1 MEPKTRR
8 EFCVHACQAASL
20 ATLASLLEGCGGSSP
35 TGPDGGGG
43 PVTAPP
49 LPIVSGSVN
58 NRVVSLTVDAA
69 SPLAGVGSAALV
81 STSSGN
87 FLVAHTGQT
96 TFVALTAICTHE
108 ACTVTLFENS
118 NYVCPC
124 HGSTYSTSGAVLGGP
139 APRALQ
145 QFPTQFNN
153 NVVTFNI

>member
-1 MEPKTRR
+1 MEPKSRR

-20 ATLASLLEGCGGSSP
+20 VTIASLLEGCGGSSP
-35 TGPDGGGG
+35 TSPGGGGG
-43 PVTAPP
+43 PVTGPP
-49 LPIVSGSVN
+49 LPIVTGTVN
-58 NRVVSLTVDAA
+58 NRVVSLTVDAG
-69 SPLAGVGSAALV
+69 SPLASVGSAVLV

-139 APRALQ
+139 APRPLQ

-153 NVVTFNI
+153 NVVTFTI